1 MAYTVRSAVSEMENQ
16 RIGEVSRLAIGAPDI
31 IPLWFGE
38 PDLDTP
44 RFVRDAAVAAID
56 AGHTRYVNKRGVPE
70 LREAIRG
77 YTLAQWGVELP
88 LERLTVTGSGMTAIM
103 IAVETLVGEGD
114 NVVMISPVWPN
125 IFYAVRTMGGESR
138 HVRLTLKDGT
148 WRLDLE
154 ALFAACDARTRAIF
168 ISSPSNPTG
177 WMLSAEERRAI
188 LEFARARGVW
198 IISDEVY
205 HRIVYDRPVA
215 ETFLQIAEP
224 EDPLFVVHSFSKSWA
239 MTGWRLGW
247 LVHPA
252 WLGDKMGDLSGFN
265 NTGATSFVQHAGVA
279 AIRQGEDFVRTL
291 VHRCRRGRDLV
302 YQRLASMPRVATSRP
317 DGAFYSFLHV
327 EGVKDDLAFAKEL
340 VLKRRVGLAPG
351 SAFGPGN
358 EGWLRL
364 CFASSEDKL
373 SMALDRLEA
382 AIAQT

>member
-1 MAYTVRSAVSEMENQ
+1 MAYAVRSAVSEMENQ

-44 RFVRDAAVAAID
+44 AFVRDAAIAAID
-56 AGHTRYVNKRGVPE
+56 AGHTRYVNKRGVPG
-70 LREAIRG
+70 LREAIRD
-77 YTLAQWGVELP
+77 YTRAQWGVELP

-138 HVRLTLKDGT
+138 HVRLELADGR
-148 WRLDLE
+148 WRLDLDR
-154 ALFAACDARTRAIF
+154 LFDACDARTRAIF

-188 LEFARARGVW
+188 LAFARERGVW

-252 WLGDKMGDLSGFN
+252 WLGDKMGDLSGIN
-265 NTGATSFVQHAGVA
+265 NTGATAFVQHAGVA
-279 AIRQGEDFVRTL
+279 AIRQGEAFVAGL
-291 VHRCRRGRDLV
+291 VERCQRGRDLV
-302 YQRLASMPRVATSRP
+302 YQRLASLPRIATSRP
-317 DGAFYSFLHV
+317 DGAFYSFLRV
-327 EGVKDDLAFAKEL
+327 DGVADDLAFAKRLILEH
-340 VLKRRVGLAPG
+340 RVGLAPG
-351 SAFGPGN
+351 TAFGPGN

-373 SMALDRLEA
+373 STALDRLEA
-382 AIAQT
+382 ALARA

>member
-1 MAYTVRSAVSEMENQ
+1 MAYAVRSAVSEMENQ

-44 RFVRDAAVAAID
+44 GFVRDAAIAAID

-138 HVRLTLKDGT
+138 HVRLALKDGK
-148 WRLDLE
+148 WRLDLD

-252 WLGDKMGDLSGFN
+252 GLGDKMGDLSGFN

-279 AIRQGEDFVRTL
+279 AIRQGEDFVQAL
-291 VHRCRRGRDLV
+291 VDRCRRGRDLV
-302 YQRLASMPRVATSRP
+302 YQRLASMPRISTSRP

-373 SMALDRLEA
+373 SVALDRLEA

>member
-1 MAYTVRSAVSEMENQ
+1 MENQ

-44 RFVRDAAVAAID
+44 GFVRDAAIAAID

-138 HVRLTLKDGT
+138 HVRLALKDGK
-148 WRLDLE
+148 WRLDLD

-252 WLGDKMGDLSGFN
+252 GLGDKMGDLSGFN

-279 AIRQGEDFVRTL
+279 AIRQGEDFVQAL
-291 VHRCRRGRDLV
+291 VDRCRRGRDLV
-302 YQRLASMPRVATSRP
+302 YQRLASMPRISTSRP

-373 SMALDRLEA
+373 SVALDRLEA

>member
-1 MAYTVRSAVSEMENQ
+1 MSYAVRSAVSGMENQ

-44 RFVRDAAVAAID
+44 GFVRDAAIAALD
-56 AGHTRYVNKRGVPE
+56 AGHTRYVNKRGVPP
-70 LREAIRG
+70 LRDAIHD
-77 YTLAQWGVELP
+77 YTLAQWGVDLP

-103 IAVETLVGEGD
+103 IAVETLVGDGD

-138 HVRLTLKDGT
+138 HVRLELKDGV
-148 WRLDLE
+148 WRLDLDR
-154 ALFAACDARTRAIF
+154 LFAACDARTKALF

-177 WMLSAEERRAI
+177 WMLSGEERRAI
-188 LEFARARGVW
+188 LDFARERGIW

-215 ETFLQIAEP
+215 ESFLQIAEP

-252 WLGDKMGDLSGFN
+252 WLGDKMGDLSGIN
-265 NTGATSFVQHAGVA
+265 NTGATAFVQHAGVA
-279 AIRQGEDFVRTL
+279 AIRQGEAFVGEL
-291 VHRCRRGRDLV
+291 VARCRRGRDLV
-302 YQRLASMPRVATSRP
+302 YQRLASMPRIATSRP
-317 DGAFYSFLHV
+317 DGAFYSFMRV
-327 EGVKDDLAFAKEL
+327 DGVADDLAFAKRLILEH
-340 VLKRRVGLAPG
+340 RVGLAPG

-358 EGWLRL
+358 DGWLRL
-364 CFASSEDKL
+364 CFASSEEKL
-373 SMALDRLEA
+373 SIALDRLEA
-382 AIAQT
+382 ALAQT

>member
-1 MAYTVRSAVSEMENQ
+1 MAYQVRSAISGMENQ

-38 PDLDTP
+38 PDLGTP
-44 RFVRDAAVAAID
+44 GFVRDAAIAAID
-56 AGHTRYVNKRGVPE
+56 AGHTRYVNKRGVPP
-70 LREAIRG
+70 LRDAIRD
-77 YTLAQWGVELP
+77 YSLAQWGVDLP

-114 NVVMISPVWPN
+114 NVAMISPVWPN

-138 HVRLTLKDGT
+138 HVRLELVEGQ
-148 WRLDLE
+148 WRLDLDR
-154 ALFAACDARTRAIF
+154 LFAACDARTRAIF

-177 WMLSAEERRAI
+177 WMLTAEERRAI
-188 LEFARARGVW
+188 LDFARERGIW

-215 ETFLQIAEP
+215 ESFLQIAEP

-252 WLGDKMGDLSGFN
+252 GLGDKMGDLSGIN
-265 NTGATSFVQHAGVA
+265 NTGATAFVQHAGVA
-279 AIRQGEDFVRTL
+279 AIRQGEEFVAGL
-291 VHRCRRGRDLV
+291 VERCRRGRDLV
-302 YQRLASMPRVATSRP
+302 YQRLASMPRIATSRP
-317 DGAFYSFLHV
+317 DGAFYSFLRV
-327 EGVKDDLAFAKEL
+327 DGIADDLAFAKRLILEH
-340 VLKRRVGLAPG
+340 RVGLAPG
-351 SAFGPGN
+351 TAFGPGN

-364 CFASSEDKL
+364 CFASAEDRL
-373 SMALDRLEA
+373 SIALDRLEA
-382 AIAQT
+382 ALARA

>member
-1 MAYTVRSAVSEMENQ
+1 MAYEVRSAVSGMENQ

-44 RFVRDAAVAAID
+44 GFVRDAAIVAID
-56 AGHTRYVNKRGVPE
+56 AGHTRYVNKRGVPP
-70 LREAIRG
+70 LRDAIRD
-77 YTLAQWGVELP
+77 YTLAQWGVEVP

-138 HVRLTLKDGT
+138 HVRLELRDGQ
-148 WRLDLE
+148 WRLDLDR
-154 ALFAACDARTRAIF
+154 LFAACDARTRAFF

-177 WMLSAEERRAI
+177 WMLTAEERRAI
-188 LEFARARGVW
+188 LAFARERGIW

-215 ETFLQIAEP
+215 ESFLQIAEP

-252 WLGDKMGDLSGFN
+252 GLGDKMGDLSGIN
-265 NTGATSFVQHAGVA
+265 NTGATAFVQHAGVA
-279 AIRQGEDFVRTL
+279 AIRQGEDFVREL
-291 VHRCRRGRDLV
+291 VERCRRGRDLV
-302 YQRLASMPRVATSRP
+302 YQRLASMPRIATSRP
-317 DGAFYSFLHV
+317 DGAFYSFLRV
-327 EGVKDDLAFAKEL
+327 DGIADDLAFAKQLILEH
-340 VLKRRVGLAPG
+340 RVGLAPG
-351 SAFGPGN
+351 TAFGPGN

-373 SMALDRLEA
+373 STALDRLEA
-382 AIAQT
+382 ALAQA